1 MVARVPTITTARR
14 KAKTRSS
21 RSSSRKIAC
30 QGFRSFDA
38 TILPTPTIAL
48 RPAAPA
54 VGAEREP
61 RRDGGDGQEREPA
74 LDPVNVAQHALDLVG
89 EDVGEPE
96 AHRDADHGEREP
108 PPEDLRAREDAG
120 CDDRDLFGHGQTEP
134 GGQQDE
140 EQPDVMQVLDQGRDQ
155 TAPREDPARVRSR
168 TVYTPERAVLGSL

>member
-1 MVARVPTITTARR
+1 MTTARST
-14 KAKTRSS
+14 AKTRSS

-89 EDVGEPE
+89 KDVGEPE
-96 AHRDADHGEREP
+96 AHRDAEHGGRRVAREARPQP
-108 PPEDLRAREDAG
+108 PPGGPPRAKGAAAEPHHVARREHDL
-120 CDDRDLFGHGQTEP
+120 C
-134 GGQQDE
+134 
-140 EQPDVMQVLDQGRDQ
+140 
-155 TAPREDPARVRSR
+155 
-168 TVYTPERAVLGSL
+168 AVLPAGRLEPLFAP

>member
-30 QGFRSFDA
+30 QGFRSFDV

-96 AHRDADHGEREP
+96 ARRDADHGGRRGDRGEIPERP
-108 PPEDLRAREDAG
+108 GGQPR
-120 CDDRDLFGHGQTEP
+120 RDGRGP

>member
-30 QGFRSFDA
+30 QGFRSFDV

-96 AHRDADHGEREP
+96 ARRDADHGGRRVDGEELPEWHAGDPRRDEGGRAEPHHVARREH
-108 PPEDLRAREDAG
+108 DLRAVPPVGRP
-120 CDDRDLFGHGQTEP
+120 EP
-134 GGQQDE
+134 PLPPPAQHPPG
-140 EQPDVMQVLDQGRDQ
+140 P
-155 TAPREDPARVRSR
+155 APAPQEPA
-168 TVYTPERAVLGSL
+168 PLA

>member
-1 MVARVPTITTARR
+1 MGARVPTITTARR

-38 TILPTPTIAL
+38 TILPTQTIAL

-54 VGAEREP
+54 VGAERKP
-61 RRDGGDGQEREPA
+61 RRDRGDGQEREPA
-74 LDPVNVAQHALDLVG
+74 LDPGNVAQQARDLVG
-89 EDVGEPE
+89 AGVGRPE
-96 AHRDADHGEREP
+96 AHRDA
-108 PPEDLRAREDAG
+108 EDAG
-120 CDDRDLFGHGQTEP
+120 RDDRDLFGHGQTEP

-140 EQPDVMQVLDQGRDQ
+140 EQPDVMQVLDQSRDQ

-168 TVYTPERAVLGSL
+168 TVYTSERAIVGSL

>member
-1 MVARVPTITTARR
+1 MVARPPTMTTARST
-14 KAKTRSS
+14 AKTRSS

-61 RRDGGDGQEREPA
+61 RRDSGDGQEREPA

-96 AHRDADHGEREP
+96 ARRDADHGGRPGDGGEP
-108 PPEDLRAREDAG
+108 PEWHAG
-120 CDDRDLFGHGQTEP
+120 DPRRDE
-134 GGQQDE
+134 GG
-140 EQPDVMQVLDQGRDQ
+140 
-155 TAPREDPARVRSR
+155 PAG
-168 TVYTPERAVLGSL
+168 PH

>member
-1 MVARVPTITTARR
+1 
-14 KAKTRSS
+14 
-21 RSSSRKIAC
+21 SSRKIAC

-54 VGAEREP
+54 VGAERKP

-74 LDPVNVAQHALDLVG
+74 LDPVNVAQHARDLVG
-89 EDVGEPE
+89 EDVGKPE
-96 AHRDADHGEREP
+96 AHRDAEHGGREHAREDHGEREP
-108 PPEDLRAREDAG
+108 PPEGPRVREDAG
-120 CDDRDLFGHGQTEP
+120 RDDRDLFGYGQTEP

-155 TAPREDPARVRSR
+155 TAPREDPARVRSW
-168 TVYTPERAVLGSL
+168 TVYTSERAVVGSL